1 MKEMKKS
8 IVDETVG
15 TLAAE
20 LESQELGEVNGGG
33 SHAVISAITAITALS
48 HNVTGRMSDTC
59 LKAKHIR
66 KCQKKYRIQSN
77 VRWHSTL
84 LRFRKNEL

>member
-20 LESQELGEVNGGG
+20 LESQELGEVNGGA
-33 SHAVISAITAITALS
+33 SPAIISAITAITALS
-48 HNVTGRMSDTC
+48 HNVTGRMSDKRNCGAYWTVSYEC
-59 LKAKHIR
+59 FGF
-66 KCQKKYRIQSN
+66 KC
-77 VRWHSTL
+77 
-84 LRFRKNEL
+84 

>member
-20 LESQELGEVNGGG
+20 LESQELGEVNGGA
-33 SHAVISAITAITALS
+33 SPTIISAITAITALS
-48 HNVTGRMSDTC
+48 HNVTGRMSDKRNCGAYWTVSYEC
-59 LKAKHIR
+59 FGF
-66 KCQKKYRIQSN
+66 KC
-77 VRWHSTL
+77 
-84 LRFRKNEL
+84 

>member
-20 LESQELGEVNGGG
+20 LESQELDEVNGGA
-33 SHAVISAITAITALS
+33 SPAIISAITAITALS
-48 HNVTGRMSDTC
+48 HNVTGRMSDKRNCGAYWTVSYEC
-59 LKAKHIR
+59 FGF
-66 KCQKKYRIQSN
+66 KC
-77 VRWHSTL
+77 
-84 LRFRKNEL
+84 

>member
-20 LESQELGEVNGGG
+20 LETQELGEVNGGG
-33 SHAVISAITAITALS
+33 SSVLIPLTALTAG
-48 HNVTGRMSDTC
+48 VTARMSDKRNCGAYWTVSYEC
-59 LKAKHIR
+59 FGF
-66 KCQKKYRIQSN
+66 KC
-77 VRWHSTL
+77 
-84 LRFRKNEL
+84 

>member
-33 SHAVISAITAITALS
+33 SPAIISAITAITALS
-48 HNVTGRMSDTC
+48 HNVTGRMSDKRNCGAYWTVSYEC
-59 LKAKHIR
+59 FGF
-66 KCQKKYRIQSN
+66 KC
-77 VRWHSTL
+77 
-84 LRFRKNEL
+84 